1 MGMLITANHIEMVLV
16 NLGDEIIKK
25 ERIRLKFT
33 TELSYCT
40 EAAKKVKTFLAG
52 ESAEKTLLGIG
63 IAISGIVDQ
72 KERIVLKSHAPVLKN
87 YSLRFLEQAIGILVY
102 FENDANAAMLA
113 EKTGEYSNVIYLSL
127 NHTLGG
133 AFCINGKLFLGQ
145 NHFQLF
151 RLRVPEPEPVL
162 WARAVCNILKHAVH
176 SA

>member
-40 EAAKKVKTFLAG
+40 GAAKKVKIFLAG

-133 AFCINGKLFLGQ
+133 AFCINGSCFWGRTIFSCFVCECLNQSLYFG
-145 NHFQLF
+145 
-151 RLRVPEPEPVL
+151 REPSV
-162 WARAVCNILKHAVH
+162 IF
-176 SA
+176 

>member
-40 EAAKKVKTFLAG
+40 EAAKKVKIFLAG

-63 IAISGIVDQ
+63 IAIPEIVDQ
-72 KERIVLKSHAPVLKN
+72 KERIVLKN
-87 YSLRFLEQAIGILVY
+87 YSLRFLEQSIGIPVY
-102 FENDANAAMLA
+102 FENDANGAMLA

-127 NHTLGG
+127 NHTLG
-133 AFCINGKLFLGQ
+133 
-145 NHFQLF
+145 
-151 RLRVPEPEPVL
+151 
-162 WARAVCNILKHAVH
+162 VH
-176 SA
+176 SASTESCFWGRTIFSCFVCECLNQSLYFGREPSVIF

>member
-25 ERIRLKFT
+25 ECIRLKFT

-40 EAAKKVKTFLAG
+40 EAAKQVKIFFAG

-63 IAISGIVDQ
+63 IAIPGIVDQ

-87 YSLRFLEQAIGILVY
+87 YSLRFLEQAIGIPVY

-113 EKTGEYSNVIYLSL
+113 EKQGST
-127 NHTLGG
+127 
-133 AFCINGKLFLGQ
+133 
-145 NHFQLF
+145 
-151 RLRVPEPEPVL
+151 PM
-162 WARAVCNILKHAVH
+162 
-176 SA
+176 

>member
-1 MGMLITANHIEMVLV
+1 MVFV

-40 EAAKKVKTFLAG
+40 EAAKKVKIFLAG

-87 YSLRFLEQAIGILVY
+87 YSLRFLEQAIGIPVY
-102 FENDANAAMLA
+102 FENDVNAAMLA

-133 AFCINGKLFLGQ
+133 CILHQRKAVFGA
-145 NHFQLF
+145 
-151 RLRVPEPEPVL
+151 EPFS
-162 WARAVCNILKHAVH
+162 AVS
-176 SA
+176 SASA

>member
-72 KERIVLKSHAPVLKN
+72 KERIVLKSHAPGIEN
-87 YSLRFLEQAIGILVY
+87 YSLRFLEQAIGIPVY

-113 EKTGEYSNVIYLSL
+113 EKTGEYSKCNLSVFES
-127 NHTLGG
+127 HIRGG
-133 AFCINGKLFLGQ
+133 ILHQRKAVFGA
-145 NHFQLF
+145 
-151 RLRVPEPEPVL
+151 EPFS
-162 WARAVCNILKHAVH
+162 AVS
-176 SA
+176 SASA

>member
-40 EAAKKVKTFLAG
+40 EAEKKVKTFLAG

-63 IAISGIVDQ
+63 IAIPGIVDQ

-87 YSLRFLEQAIGILVY
+87 YSLRFLEQAIGIPVY
-102 FENDANAAMLA
+102 FENDANGAMLA

-127 NHTLGG
+127 NHTLG
-133 AFCINGKLFLGQ
+133 
-145 NHFQLF
+145 
-151 RLRVPEPEPVL
+151 
-162 WARAVCNILKHAVH
+162 VH
-176 SA
+176 SASTESCFWGRTIFSCFVCECLNQSLYFGREPSVIF